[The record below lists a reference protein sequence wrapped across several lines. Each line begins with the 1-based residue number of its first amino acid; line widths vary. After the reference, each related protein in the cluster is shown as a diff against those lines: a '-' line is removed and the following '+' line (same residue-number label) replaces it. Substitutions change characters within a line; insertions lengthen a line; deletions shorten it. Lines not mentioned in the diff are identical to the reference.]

1 MFKSSVTQTPFTTDA
16 ANAYFTNITGGG
28 FGYDRTFLATL
39 RALLAPR
46 MQEGESINLIFGAS
60 NLTSSQVGSNSVRT
74 VVMRDITGS
83 ISCRRST
90 VSPSPSIATS
100 TPT

>member
-46 MQEGESINLIFGAS
+46 MQEGESINLDM
-60 NLTSSQVGSNSVRT
+60 L
-74 VVMRDITGS
+74 
-83 ISCRRST
+83 
-90 VSPSPSIATS
+90 
-100 TPT
+100 